1 MLYQW
6 LSLHIAI
13 PTKWCLLSFQTMN
26 VKTGSYF
33 LSYLASVEVILL
45 MNRIH
50 SLKTKNG
57 QMRLKHNVSKFFLLN
72 I

>member
-1 MLYQW
+1 MAKPPYCHTYKMVFTSISNDERENRQL
-6 LSLHIAI
+6 
-13 PTKWCLLSFQTMN
+13 
-26 VKTGSYF
+26 VF